1 MIRNVFLAG
10 VIGLSTLVAQAQTVK
25 ISTNQGD
32 IVVQLDAAKAPK
44 TVANFLA
51 YVKSGHYSGTIFH
64 RVIDGFMAQTG
75 DPTGTGMGGSKYP
88 NLKQEFNAE
97 PHVRGNFKS
106 YSFAAFAQHF
116 LEDFINCDNRDEQ
129 FILLGDFFMENF
141 AVRPGGKIFKPA

>member
-51 YVKSGHYSGTIFH
+51 
-64 RVIDGFMAQTG
+64 
-75 DPTGTGMGGSKYP
+75 
-88 NLKQEFNAE
+88 
-97 PHVRGNFKS
+97 
-106 YSFAAFAQHF
+106 
-116 LEDFINCDNRDEQ
+116 
-129 FILLGDFFMENF
+129 
-141 AVRPGGKIFKPA
+141 